1 MAEVT
6 MTELTGKNI
15 VITGATRGL
24 GFAMSEKLASLGAK
38 VIMACRE
45 KKSGEASAANL
56 KQKGLDVVFMQ
67 CDVENVTDIGA
78 MAETLLKQLPC
89 IDVLVN
95 NAGISGEPMDTT
107 IDTINLGIF
116 EKIMNVNLRGTL
128 WAISKLMPLLKKS
141 KEARIINFSSGLA
154 QLSVPRMGPQISYS
168 ISKTAVNQLTWTF
181 ADHLKKTNVKIFCVD
196 PGWVKTDMGG
206 PNAMLEITDGIDTPV
221 WLATEETGKLQ
232 SGYFYKERKIL
243 PW

>member
-1 MAEVT
+1 MDKKIALV
-6 MTELTGKNI
+6 
-15 VITGATRGL
+15 TGATRGL
-24 GFAMSEKLASLGAK
+24 GYAVSESLASKGFR

-45 KKSGEASAANL
+45 KASGEKSYNAL
-56 KQKGLDVVFMQ
+56 KAKGLDVDLLI
-67 CDVENVTDIGA
+67 CDVGSINSINA
-78 MAETLLKQLPC
+78 AAAEFGKKYHSL
-89 IDVLVN
+89 DVLIN

-107 IDTINLGIF
+107 IETINLEIF
-116 EKIMNVNLRGTL
+116 QHIMDVNLRGTM
-128 WAISKLMPLLKKS
+128 WTISKFLPFLKNS
-141 KEARIINFSSGLA
+141 KEGRIINFSSGLA

-181 ADHLKKTNVKIFCVD
+181 ADHLKHSSVKIFCVD

-206 PNAMLEITDGIDTPV
+206 PDAMLEIKDGIDTPV
-221 WLATEETGKLQ
+221 WLATEDIKKLH